1 MDPSPRRRTRTFPLQ
16 LGLVAAVIAF
26 WVTGCRH
33 YNAINFATST
43 QFGVK
48 VGVNADKIPEVQVGY
63 NRQEAARVPVYL
75 EQDEDLANAAKT
87 SGSPSVHTVLRRA
100 QGLLQS
106 ADTNDQATGVKLV
119 QSLADKTANSLGTNL
134 VYQLAFAEAAKG
146 LGTGS
151 DDKRPKTDPALLNS
165 CIQAALDLAMEPQ
178 RFHEQGKFIGT
189 RKKDELADAYSVLG
203 TFSGD
208 GAGSANTNSARVKIA
223 QFFATGIAAQE
234 LARAGGAATVNPGAK
249 SPDALSAEERMKERR
264 IGRQQAED
272 TTALDEVAK
281 VIFGEEKDS
290 LEDRSKRAAKALADI
305 AFPQVNGAPAKLD
318 EEATRFS
325 KLKSVSAIRDRL
337 RLYEGQGKQMLENL
351 NKTNN

>member
-1 MDPSPRRRTRTFPLQ
+1 MDPSPRHRSRTLPLQ

-87 SGSPSVHTVLRRA
+87 PGSPSVHTVLRRA

-106 ADTNDQATGVKLV
+106 QAASDQATGVKLV

-134 VYQLAFAEAAKG
+134 AYQLAFAEAAKG
-146 LGTGS
+146 LG
-151 DDKRPKTDPALLNS
+151 KTDLALLNS
-165 CIQAALDLAMEPQ
+165 CIQATLDLPMETQ

-189 RKKDELADAYSVLG
+189 RNKDEFADAYSVLG

-249 SPDALSAEERMKERR
+249 SPEVLSLDERDKERAIGRSQQQASDGLTQLANHLAGFTDAEKRGKELEKMLQGIKLLDGDSVEARKKAIAPPADAILIRQELGTYSQPNQVLRMK
-264 IGRQQAED
+264 
-272 TTALDEVAK
+272 K
-281 VIFGEEKDS
+281 N
-290 LEDRSKRAAKALADI
+290 
-305 AFPQVNGAPAKLD
+305 VNL
-318 EEATRFS
+318 
-325 KLKSVSAIRDRL
+325 
-337 RLYEGQGKQMLENL
+337 
-351 NKTNN
+351 